1 MKNISEILKES
12 FKAIDSPE
20 LTFEFAGE
28 WSKGK
33 KPDYIVLDPT
43 GLNSKSFEYSFVS
56 EQDIKNCMKDCVPE
70 EDMYA
75 TYEKILN
82 LEYGECQSFTVQY
95 QYHLYYIRISK

>member
-1 MKNISEILKES
+1 MKNITEILNES

-20 LTFEFAGE
+20 LEFEFNDYGC
-28 WSKGK
+28 K
-33 KPDYIVLDPT
+33 KPDYIILDPT
-43 GLNSKSFEYSFVS
+43 GLRSTSFEYSFAS
-56 EQDIKNCMKDCVPE
+56 EQDIKLCMKDCDPE

-82 LEYGECQSFTVQY
+82 LKYGECQSFTVQY

>member
-20 LTFEFAGE
+20 LEFKFNGYG
-28 WSKGK
+28 SK
-33 KPDYIVLDPT
+33 KPDYIVLDPL
-43 GLNSKSFEYSFVS
+43 GLRSTSFEYSFES
-56 EQDIKNCMKDCVPE
+56 EQDIKLCMKDCDPE
-70 EDMYA
+70 EEMYA

-82 LEYGECQSFTVQY
+82 LKFGECQSFTVQY